1 MIIEKEELDIFTD
14 PIVNQPLYA
23 HQKFVLNHDDWD
35 QLKIHTPTSS
45 GKTLSAVLFALK
57 AKYNHPSNLVKT
69 ILTYPTNLL
78 SQKQFEL
85 SIVKGLVEWIGA
97 KERTRGVLH
106 PIKKTIEPGWS
117 NFFSTYSNGAPTIV
131 FDLPAKLD
139 QAKLWVTILNSEIL
153 YHMFTEENRLELGKK
168 KGKYL
173 FNILDTLSQRDHI
186 LITSPD
192 LLGYVAQQCYSV
204 SSGWYNQ
211 RWKDELSLSLS
222 EHRIVVDE
230 YHFYDP
236 YTAIN
241 LEKTLDKLNTEKT
254 LILSATER
262 SGYFNSAIVCP
273 VNELEQDFAKDS
285 VGKHTAS
292 YSIEVQLIDN
302 ELNIDTVEK
311 NSKLRTI
318 NFFNSVITAHEI
330 CEQLKNEGIQYTE
343 WTGIQKKSA
352 ESDNL
357 IIATSAAEVGL
368 DLEIFEMHTQFWGLD
383 WEIPSLIQRIGR
395 IGRFKSEYPF
405 KAYIHISDTQQKQLI
420 KSIFQENSTLTKN
433 QLSAFLYEKYGEK
446 SFNPKDYVSYYLWN
460 ENDMQQLKNKWM
472 LIGSRISFYFRPP
485 QSQAVFDW
493 NHHKFVYN
501 KRTIENQYHIE
512 LIKEVTQEPF
522 WSTFGLSEYKVLHK
536 KSKDER
542 NWEKPYEGKL
552 FPLQTSKKKF
562 VSFSDQSNII

>member
-14 PIVNQPLYA
+14 PLVNKPLYA

-57 AKYNHPSNLVKT
+57 PKFDNPSNLVRT
-69 ILTYPTNLL
+69 ILTFPTNLL
-78 SQKQFEL
+78 SQKQFES
-85 SIVKGLVEWIGA
+85 SILDGLINYVGA
-97 KERTRGVLH
+97 QENTRGVLH
-106 PIKKTIEPGWS
+106 PIKRKIEPGW
-117 NFFSTYSNGAPTIV
+117 NDFFTLYSNGAPTIV
-131 FDLPAKLD
+131 FDLPAGLNH
-139 QAKLWVTILNSEIL
+139 AKLWITILNSEIL
-153 YHMFTEENRLELGKK
+153 HHMFTEENRLELGQK

-192 LLGYVAQQCYSV
+192 LLGYVAQQCYSI
-204 SSGWYNQ
+204 SSGWYYK
-211 RWKDELSLSLS
+211 RWKDDLSLSLS

-236 YTAIN
+236 YTEIN
-241 LEKTLDKLNTEKT
+241 LEKTLDKLNAEKA

-262 SGYFNSAIVCP
+262 SGYFNNANVCS
-273 VNELEQDFAKDS
+273 VTELEQDFAKNY
-285 VGKHTAS
+285 VGKYTAS
-292 YSIEVQLIDN
+292 YPIDVQLVDD
-302 ELNIDTVEK
+302 ELNIDTIEK
-311 NSKLRTI
+311 NPKLRTI

-330 CEQLKNEGIQYTE
+330 CEQLKNEGIPFTE
-343 WTGIQKKSA
+343 WTGIEKKSTK
-352 ESDNL
+352 SDKL

-368 DLEIFEMHTQFWGLD
+368 DLEIYEMRTQFWGLE

-395 IGRFKSEYPF
+395 IGRFKSDYPF
-405 KAYIHISDTQQKQLI
+405 KAFIHIADTQQKQLI
-420 KSIFQENSTLTKN
+420 KSIFHENSTLTKN
-433 QLSAFLYEKYGEK
+433 QLSASLYEKYGEK

-472 LIGSRISFYFRPP
+472 LISSRISFYFRPP

-512 LIKEVTQEPF
+512 MIKEVTQEPF
-522 WSTFGLSEYKVLHK
+522 WSTFGLSEYKVLQK
-536 KSKDER
+536 KRKDER
-542 NWEKPYEGKL
+542 TWEKPYEGKIY
-552 FPLQTSKKKF
+552 PLQTSKKKF
-562 VSFSDQSNII
+562 VSILNQSNII

>member
-1 MIIEKEELDIFTD
+1 MIIEKEELEIFTD
-14 PIVNQPLYA
+14 LLVNKPLYA
-23 HQKFVLNHDDWD
+23 HQKYVLNHDDWE

-57 AKYNHPSNLVKT
+57 AKFDNPSNLVKT
-69 ILTYPTNLL
+69 ILTFPTNLL
-78 SQKQFEL
+78 SQKQFEA
-85 SIVKGLVEWIGA
+85 SVVNGLIQWVGA
-97 KERTRGVLH
+97 KERTRGILH
-106 PIKKTIEPGWS
+106 PVKKTIEPGWS
-117 NFFSTYSNGAPTIV
+117 NFFNSYSDGAPTIV

-139 QAKLWVTILNSEIL
+139 HTKLWITILNGEIL
-153 YHMFTEENRLELGKK
+153 HHMFTEENRLELGQK

-204 SSGWYNQ
+204 SSGWYYK

-236 YTAIN
+236 YTEIN

-262 SGYFNSAIVCP
+262 SGYFNGANVCS
-273 VNELEQDFAKDS
+273 VAELEQDFAKDN

-292 YSIEVQLIDN
+292 YPIDIQLIDD
-302 ELNIDTVEK
+302 ELNIDTIER
-311 NSKLRTI
+311 NPQTRTI

-330 CEQLKNEGIQYTE
+330 CEQLKNEGVRYTE
-343 WTGIQKKSA
+343 WTGIQKKSD
-352 ESDNL
+352 ETDKL

-368 DLEIFEMHTQFWGLD
+368 DLEISEMHTQFWGFD

-395 IGRFKSEYPF
+395 IGRHKSEYPS
-405 KAYIHISDTQQKQLI
+405 KAFVHISDTQQKQLI
-420 KSIFQENSTLTKN
+420 KSIFLENSTLTKD
-433 QLSAFLYEKYGEK
+433 QLSVLLYDRYGGK
-446 SFNPKDYVSYYLWN
+446 SFNPKDYVSHYLWN
-460 ENDMQQLKNKWM
+460 ENEMNQLKTKWM
-472 LIGSRISFYFRPP
+472 LIDSRISFYFRPP

-493 NHHKFVYN
+493 NHHKFIYN

-512 LIKEVTQEPF
+512 MIKEVTQEPF
-522 WSTFGLSEYKVLHK
+522 WSTFGLSEYKILQK
-536 KSKDER
+536 KRKDER
-542 NWEKPYEGKL
+542 TWEKPYEGKL

-562 VSFSDQSNII
+562 VHLAEQSNII